1 MNTGIIA
8 SRYADALLKYVE
20 ETGEGQVVYRQACTL
35 ADALAASV
43 KLERLVESK
52 TLLSSSEKIGLMSKA
67 LGEEQM
73 CQSLARFLRLVISQD
88 RESYLR
94 YILHYFRERWLS
106 AQGVSH
112 AKLVVSMPSPEI
124 ERKIC
129 EMFRNL
135 TGLQLELTVSVD
147 PSIIGGFVFE
157 VADKRIDASVSR
169 QLEDLR
175 RRFIEQN
182 NRKMYES
189 E

>member
-20 ETGEGQVVYRQACTL
+20 ETGDGQVVYRQACAL
-35 ADALAASV
+35 ADALSASGEF
-43 KLERLVESK
+43 ERLVESK
-52 TLLSSSEKIGLMSKA
+52 TLLTSSGKE
-67 LGEEQM
+67 
-73 CQSLARFLRLVISQD
+73 LVIRQD
-88 RESYLR
+88 REPYLR
-94 YILHYFRERWLS
+94 YILHYFKERWLS
-106 AQGVSH
+106 AQGVSQ
-112 AKLVVSMPSPEI
+112 ATLVVSMPSPEL

-135 TGLQLELTVSVD
+135 TGLQLELSVTVD

-182 NRKMYES
+182 NRLMYES

>member
-20 ETGEGQVVYRQACTL
+20 QTGDGQVVYKQACTL
-35 ADALAASV
+35 ADALSASDEF
-43 KLERLVESK
+43 ERLVESK
-52 TLLSSSEKIGLMSKA
+52 TLLSSSGKVRLMSKA
-67 LGEEQM
+67 LGNEEM
-73 CQSLARFLRLVISQD
+73 SPSLARFLELVIRQD
-88 RESYLR
+88 REPYLR
-94 YILHYFRERWLS
+94 YILRYFQDRWLS
-106 AQGVSH
+106 AQGVSQ
-112 AKLVVSMPSPEI
+112 AKLVVSMPSPEL

-135 TGLQLELTVSVD
+135 TGLQLELSVSVD

-175 RRFIEQN
+175 RRFVEQN
-182 NRKMYES
+182 NRMRYES
-189 E
+189 K